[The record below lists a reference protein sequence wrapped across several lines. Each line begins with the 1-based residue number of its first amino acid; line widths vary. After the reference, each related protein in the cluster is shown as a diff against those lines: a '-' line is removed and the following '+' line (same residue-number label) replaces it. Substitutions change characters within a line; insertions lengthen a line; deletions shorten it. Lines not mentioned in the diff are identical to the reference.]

1 MNLGFRPHRS
11 FFSRAKLYKDRPI
24 YSYRPTFTFK
34 RHAIVCIGRQ
44 KETRKEEKK
53 TEEKRCEC
61 AVADPV
67 GDKMKNRESAV

>member
-1 MNLGFRPHRS
+1 M
-11 FFSRAKLYKDRPI
+11 
-24 YSYRPTFTFK
+24 
-34 RHAIVCIGRQ
+34 
-44 KETRKEEKK
+44 RKEKK